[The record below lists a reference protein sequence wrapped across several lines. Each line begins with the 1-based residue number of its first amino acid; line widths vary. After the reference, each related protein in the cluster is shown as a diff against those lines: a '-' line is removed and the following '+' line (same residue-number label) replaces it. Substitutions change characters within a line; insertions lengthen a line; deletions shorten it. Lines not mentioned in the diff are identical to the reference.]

1 MKTSTLRLLPISL
14 LIASATASAGNFAID
29 ARGDAMGG
37 VGVVSG
43 DFLTAP
49 FYNPALTAI
58 YRRNDNVGM
67 LLPSVGINYNDQHNM
82 LDDIDRAASAL
93 KNNDLTEAGI
103 VAQDLKDDNAS
114 VTIGAAAAFAIPN
127 RYVSMNAYA
136 KLYTESFAEA
146 FVPDRA
152 NSLVQLRDTEIKG
165 AALGVAE
172 GGLSIAKYMTI
183 LGHHWSFGAT
193 PKLQRIYTYSYSA
206 SVEDFSFSDIRDDG
220 SAENQFNFDL
230 GALWFYGPLRVG
242 VTGKNMISNDY
253 TTSDGAYT
261 YKMRPQYTLGTGLI
275 ADFWQVSVDYDLN
288 EAEKFDAV
296 NDNTQM
302 VRLGAEVDL
311 MRQFKFRGGYYKN
324 LASSEDEGTLT
335 AGLGISPLN
344 ITQMDIGVSYTN
356 ENAMGVYLNFLSSY

>member
-14 LIASATASAGNFAID
+14 LIASATTSAGNFAID

-58 YRRNDNVGM
+58 YRRNDTVGM
-67 LLPSVGINYNDQHNM
+67 LLPSVGFNYNDQHDM
-82 LDDIDRAASAL
+82 LNDIDRVIDGSDPDAL
-93 KNNDLTEAGI
+93 DDLDG
-103 VAQDLKDDNAS
+103 DSAS
-114 VTIGAAAAFAIPN
+114 VTIGASVAFAIPN
-127 RYVSMNAYA
+127 RYVSMNAYG
-136 KLYTESFAEA
+136 KIYSESFAQ
-146 FVPDRA
+146 A
-152 NSLVQLRDTEIKG
+152 NVGTSASNSTIDG
-165 AALGVAE
+165 AAIGVAE
-172 GGLSIAKYMTI
+172 GGLSLAKYMTI
-183 LGHHWSFGAT
+183 LGHHWSFGVT
-193 PKLQRIYTYSYSA
+193 PKLQRIYISSYS
-206 SVEDFSFSDIRDDG
+206 SRLEDFSLSDVRDNG
-220 SAENQFNFDL
+220 SAENKLNYDL
-230 GALWFYGPLRVG
+230 GALWFYGPFRVG
-242 VTGKNMISNDY
+242 INGKNMISRDII
-253 TTSDGAYT
+253 TSDDNYS
-261 YKMRPQYTLGTGLI
+261 YRIRPQYTLGTGII

-288 EAEKFDAV
+288 EAKKFTFVD
-296 NDNTQM
+296 DNTQM
-302 VRLGAEVDL
+302 LRLGAEVDL